1 MQELGGGREEL
12 VRARPWSWA
21 GLALWT
27 EAGFTGHL
35 DRPRSYS
42 IATPGNQGWALVR
55 VSQDSHLPSV
65 FHAKKVTFRV
75 TITF

>member
-42 IATPGNQGWALVR
+42 IATPGNQGWGSCEGVTGFSPAFC
-55 VSQDSHLPSV
+55 LPC
-65 FHAKKVTFRV
+65 
-75 TITF
+75 